1 MRERPRAE
9 YFLYGGNAASS
20 PQTRIDDHQVR
31 RVTGRGHNRLSLG
44 ARCCANIVPHA
55 DEQLGEE
62 HGNQGVILDDEHT
75 ERFHQLSD
83 GHP

>member
-1 MRERPRAE
+1 
-9 YFLYGGNAASS
+9 
-20 PQTRIDDHQVR
+20 
-31 RVTGRGHNRLSLG
+31 
-44 ARCCANIVPHA
+44 VPHA